1 MGRSADLSPNI
12 EVFMT
17 ARLEGKVAIITGAAS
32 GIGRGVAELFVQEG
46 AKVVVADV
54 DEQNGRAVVAAL
66 GSNARFCK
74 CDVTS
79 EDSVKALIG
88 FAVSEFGKL
97 DVMHNNAGAF
107 GARGTLEE
115 IQIRDFD
122 ATFALLVRSV
132 FLGCKYAAA
141 QMRRQGHGGSII
153 NTASISGTMSGNG
166 PHIYQAA
173 KAAVLHLS
181 RTLAL
186 ELAEDKIR
194 VNCVSP
200 GGVYTPLIANAFGV
214 DAETARQIGE
224 GVGPTLPMSRPGY
237 PLDIA
242 RGALFL
248 ASEDSEFV
256 IGQNLIV
263 DGGESLGR
271 KFKDQ
276 GMH

>member
-1 MGRSADLSPNI
+1 VSFVPLS
-12 EVFMT
+12 
-17 ARLEGKVAIITGAAS
+17 LS
-32 GIGRGVAELFVQEG
+32 
-46 AKVVVADV
+46 
-54 DEQNGRAVVAAL
+54 
-66 GSNARFCK
+66 
-74 CDVTS
+74 
-79 EDSVKALIG
+79 
-88 FAVSEFGKL
+88 
-97 DVMHNNAGAF
+97 
-107 GARGTLEE
+107 LEE
-115 IQIRDFD
+115 ISTRDFD
-122 ATFALLVRSV
+122 STFALLVRSV
-132 FLGCKYAAA
+132 FLGCKYAAV

-186 ELAEDKIR
+186 ELAEQKIR

-200 GGVYTPLIANAFGV
+200 GGVYTAMIANAFGA
-214 DAETARQIGE
+214 DLETARQIGE
-224 GVGPTLPMSRPGY
+224 GVGATLPMNRPGY

-263 DGGESLGR
+263 DGGESLGK